1 MSQGV
6 DPSPNGTRWVLSGSA
21 HNMVGGSIVA
31 VLGFALL
38 VYSFFVPSPAVP
50 RIIAILLA
58 LLGVAVA
65 AGLVPV
71 RGPRDFYGGTVLA
84 MLGALALLA
93 TAELPGQRGFA
104 FGPGTAPRL
113 FSVLL
118 AALGAV
124 VALGGVFTDGP
135 PIEKYK
141 IRGPVLVIIAIVSFA
156 GMIRPLGMVPATFL
170 AFMISILGS
179 TEMRWIESLIGA
191 VLMTLGCVLL
201 FVYLLGLPFQLWP
214 RFS

>member
-6 DPSPNGTRWVLSGSA
+6 DPSPNGERWLFSGST
-21 HNMVGGSIVA
+21 HNMLGGSIVA
-31 VLGFALL
+31 VLGLALL
-38 VYSFFVPSPAVP
+38 LYSFFVPSPAVP
-50 RIIAILLA
+50 RVIAILVGLV
-58 LLGVAVA
+58 GVAVA
-65 AGLVPV
+65 AGSIPV
-71 RGPRDFYGGTVLA
+71 RGPRDFYGGTALV

-113 FSVLL
+113 FSVIL

-124 VALGGVFTDGP
+124 IALGGVFAEGP

-141 IRGPVLVIIAIVSFA
+141 VRGPALVIIAILAFA
-156 GMIRPLGMVPATFL
+156 AMIRPLGLVPATFL
-170 AFMISILGS
+170 AFMISIFGS
-179 TEMRWIESLIGA
+179 TEMRWIESLIA
-191 VLMTLGCVLL
+191 AATMTLGCVLL
-201 FVYLLGLPFQLWP
+201 FVYLLNLPFQLWP